1 MKSSQPISPRV
12 TRSRAGVSAKY
23 RYSVARLTPGYFAM
37 SFPADAEVRAM
48 EIKLILENGAND
60 PEIGYNLSPRWLG

>member
-1 MKSSQPISPRV
+1 
-12 TRSRAGVSAKY
+12 VSAKY